1 MRTDWKVMFDASF
14 FQNQDI
20 MTSLRG
26 WWSNQMKLPI
36 KPNFLWE
43 TLQVWYFLLFLMI
56 WCLNNL
62 QIFSKMSAFELCDAL
77 FSSRCMFPF
86 FTISYSQIVSFQN
99 LTHVLLAWGSC
110 AMMVSHPTMTLC
122 VVNLISK
129 SDENNFLSNVS
140 IYRPISN

>member
-1 MRTDWKVMFDASF
+1 MMEQGEQADESADPAELSSNIADTGLNSIVF
-14 FQNQDI
+14 FSHDMMPFERIYFTNMYD
-20 MTSLRG
+20 
-26 WWSNQMKLPI
+26 SNRIVERVLSCI
-36 KPNFLWE
+36 ANVVVF
-43 TLQVWYFLLFLMI
+43 
-56 WCLNNL
+56 
-62 QIFSKMSAFELCDAL
+62 
-77 FSSRCMFPF
+77 
-86 FTISYSQIVSFQN
+86 ISYSQIVSFQN

>member
-1 MRTDWKVMFDASF
+1 MMPFERIYFTNMYD
-14 FQNQDI
+14 
-20 MTSLRG
+20 
-26 WWSNQMKLPI
+26 SNRIVERVLSCI
-36 KPNFLWE
+36 ANVVVF
-43 TLQVWYFLLFLMI
+43 
-56 WCLNNL
+56 
-62 QIFSKMSAFELCDAL
+62 
-77 FSSRCMFPF
+77 
-86 FTISYSQIVSFQN
+86 ISYSQIVSFQN